1 MPRPATP
8 RLRGIL
14 FDKDGTLIDFR
25 SQWMPAYRAAVDMLS
40 AGDQGLADRLL
51 RLGGYDPAEDRLDP
65 ASPLACGTNRQI
77 VEIWAKGLGVVM
89 TEALFQRVQDVFH
102 EVASANA
109 RPVTDLKALFG
120 RLKGRGLFLGIATT
134 DSTATAKANIESF
147 GVSDLVDF
155 VAGADAGHGVKPE
168 PGMLLAFC
176 AAGGF
181 APEETAMVGDSLVD
195 VAMGRN
201 AKAGLVVGVTSGV
214 TPRTAL
220 EPLAD
225 LVLESV
231 AEIEAALPA

>member
-1 MPRPATP
+1 MPRPVP
-8 RLRGIL
+8 LRLRGIL

-25 SQWMPAYRAAVDMLS
+25 KQWMPAYRAAVDMLS
-40 AGDQGLADRLL
+40 AGDRKLADRLL

-77 VEIWAKGLGVVM
+77 VEVWAEGLGLPM
-89 TEALFQRVQDVFH
+89 TEGLFQRVQDLFH
-102 EVASANA
+102 EVASRNA
-109 RPVTDLKALFG
+109 HPVTDLKALFG
-120 RLKGRGLFLGIATT
+120 RLKARGLFLGVATT
-134 DSTATAKANIESF
+134 DSTATARANLETF
-147 GVSDLVDF
+147 GVSSIVDF

-195 VAMGRN
+195 LAMGRN

-214 TPRTAL
+214 TPRARL

-225 LVLESV
+225 LVLDSV